1 MTTNENL
8 IDKLALIYIH
18 NRQILMALSTGKDF
32 YYVPGGKREGSE
44 SDIEALSREVKE
56 ELNVELINDSITY
69 YGTFEAQAHG
79 KAAGVIV
86 RMTCYQADF
95 VGQLKPS
102 SEIQDIA
109 YYTSAQRDI
118 VGPVDQMIFDDLK
131 AKDLID

>member
-1 MTTNENL
+1 
-8 IDKLALIYIH
+8 
-18 NRQILMALSTGKDF
+18 
-32 YYVPGGKREGSE
+32 
-44 SDIEALSREVKE
+44 
-56 ELNVELINDSITY
+56 
-69 YGTFEAQAHG
+69 
-79 KAAGVIV
+79 
-86 RMTCYQADF
+86 MTCYQADF